1 MKIVR
6 LTCRILIVLTALMVW
21 QAKTADAHGLENHA
35 AYSEATTSQQ
45 AIPSGVTK
53 SFQQELTASISN
65 QSEEKSCDGTCCFNS
80 TCCCPA
86 ALSTTYIAA
95 HFKIASLVEPVNL
108 GYMTQ
113 GPPYFLLRP
122 PKHSA

>member
-1 MKIVR
+1 MKLVK

-53 SFQQELTASISN
+53 VVHQEVTASIGS
-65 QSEEKSCDGTCCFNS
+65 QKEEKSCDGTCCFNS
-80 TCCCPA
+80 TCCSPA
-86 ALSTTYIAA
+86 AISTTYIVA

-108 GYMTQ
+108 GFMTQ

>member
-1 MKIVR
+1 MKLVK

-35 AYSEATTSQQ
+35 TYSEATTSQQ
-45 AIPSGVTK
+45 ATPSGVTK
-53 SFQQELTASISN
+53 VVQQELTASIGT
-65 QSEEKSCDGTCCFNS
+65 QKEEKSCDGTCCFNS
-80 TCCCPA
+80 TCCSPA
-86 ALSTTYIAA
+86 AISTTYIVA

-108 GYMTQ
+108 GFMTQ

>member
-21 QAKTADAHGLENHA
+21 QAKTADAHGLENHR

-45 AIPSGVTK
+45 AMPSGVTK
-53 SFQQELTASISN
+53 SVQHELTASIAG

-80 TCCCPA
+80 TCCSPA
-86 ALSTTYIAA
+86 AISTTYIVA